1 MFTVH
6 ILLGQLF
13 FLEVLYMN
21 SIHEI
26 VQQVLT
32 TGYLTINTEDQLRR
46 LLSTKYGKED
56 FYAFMRLQQ
65 AAMTGRVKQESRE
78 LKYLKAV

>member
-1 MFTVH
+1 
-6 ILLGQLF
+6 
-13 FLEVLYMN
+13 MN

-32 TGYLTINTEDQLRR
+32 TGYLSVHTEEQLRR
-46 LLSTKYGKED
+46 LLTREYGKED
-56 FYAFMRLQQ
+56 FYAFMNLQQ

-78 LKYLKAV
+78 LKYLSPSRA

>member
-1 MFTVH
+1 
-6 ILLGQLF
+6 
-13 FLEVLYMN
+13 MN

-32 TGYLTINTEDQLRR
+32 TGYLTVSAEEQLRR
-46 LLSTKYGKED
+46 LLTTKYGRED
-56 FYAFMRLQQ
+56 FCAFMNLQQ

-78 LKYLKAV
+78 QKYLSPSRA